1 MKKVKRRY
9 VTIFVLILC
18 LLLMAGVIYAFSY
31 EINRNMRVEME
42 NTLGDVAQQNN
53 IAVSKEI
60 YARFQLLIS
69 ASKELNKNLDNI
81 EGYLDRLAGL
91 ADNYDF
97 RRIGYVTSEGILYS
111 TDGYAED
118 MSEYEFFRLGMAGE
132 PTLTEGM
139 DEWVD
144 KEQRH
149 VSRLAI
155 PVYDESGAEVIGV
168 FYAATG
174 AEWMEEQ
181 LDAQAFEGRGYSCII
196 KVNGDIIAHS
206 EASPI
211 YEEHNFYECLS
222 QSMVGKKSA
231 EQMKL
236 SLQKGE
242 SGIGS
247 FIRAG
252 EQSFYYTP
260 LYVSNA
266 EETRYMITIVPTE
279 VLNTRM
285 RPIMKNVEWLLLAM
299 ALLVIG
305 GVTAFL
311 FSQQSSRRE
320 LERLA
325 YTDSL
330 TLGDNFACFQE
341 KMKEKQ
347 GVHGYLISMD
357 ISGFKIINNVC
368 GVETGDAVLC
378 HVWEIL
384 NSTIGE
390 GEYAARIY
398 ADRFVVFL
406 AEEDREKIKARL
418 ERVICDVKNI
428 SEVLN
433 TPRVVPVFGIYE
445 TTNREPLENDYGKA
459 VQAKN
464 LVKGRRDQSYAFY
477 EEVDFNKELEKRE
490 IEDGFE
496 RAIEEKQFEVW
507 YQPKYRATDGRLVG
521 AEALIRWRK
530 PDGSLLPP
538 SGFIPIFEKNGMIPR
553 LDEYVFRT
561 VCEQQKRWEKE
572 GKRMLPVS
580 VNISRVSLY
589 YYNIV
594 EKYKAMAEELAVDT
608 KYLQLEITESATI
621 GNSEIANLIE
631 DFHAVGFRMLLDDFG
646 SGYSSLSSLNM
657 MQFDT
662 MKLDKS
668 LIDYIGDENGEKLL
682 HYITRLGQNLGLTIT
697 AEGVETKA
705 QVEFLRNLK
714 CDDFQGYYFSKPLSS
729 EEYEKLLV

>member
-1 MKKVKRRY
+1 MKEFKRRNIT
-9 VTIFVLILC
+9 VFIIILC
-18 LLLMAGVIYAFSY
+18 LLLMVGVIYTFSY

-42 NTLGDVAQQNN
+42 NTLRDVAQQNN

-60 YARFQLLIS
+60 NARFQLLIS
-69 ASKELNKNLDNI
+69 ASKELNRNLDDI

-97 RRIGYVTSEGILYS
+97 RRIGYVTSDGILYS
-111 TDGYAED
+111 TDRYSKD
-118 MSEYEFFRLGMAGE
+118 MSEYEFFRMGIAGE

-139 DEWVD
+139 DEWAD

-174 AEWMEEQ
+174 AEWIEQQ
-181 LDAQAFEGRGYSCII
+181 LDAQAFEGMGYSCII
-196 KVNGDIIAHS
+196 KVNGDIVANS
-206 EASPI
+206 EDSPI
-211 YEEHNFYECLS
+211 YEEHNFYECLH

-247 FIRAG
+247 FIRDG

-260 LYVSNA
+260 LYMNNA

-279 VLNTRM
+279 VLNARM
-285 RPIMKNVEWLLLAM
+285 QPIMKNVEWLLLAM
-299 ALLVIG
+299 ALLIIG

-311 FSQQSSRRE
+311 FSQQSSRSE

-325 YTDSL
+325 YTDFL

-341 KMKEKQ
+341 KMKGKQ

-357 ISGFKIINNVC
+357 ISGFKIINNIC
-368 GVETGDAVLC
+368 GVETGDAVLI

-384 NSTIGE
+384 NGTVGE

-398 ADRFVVFL
+398 ADRFVMFL
-406 AEEDREKIKARL
+406 AEEDREKIRARL

-428 SEVLN
+428 SEVLSI
-433 TPRVVPVFGIYE
+433 PRVVPVFGIYE
-445 TTNREPLENDYGKA
+445 TTNRESLENDYGKA
-459 VQAKN
+459 IQAKN
-464 LVKGRRDQSYAFY
+464 LVKGRRDRCFAFY
-477 EEVDFNKELEKRE
+477 EEVDFNKELEKHR

-521 AEALIRWRK
+521 AEALIRWRN

-561 VCEQQKRWEKE
+561 VCEQQKQWEKE
-572 GKRMLPVS
+572 GKQIFPVS

-594 EKYKAMAEELAVDT
+594 EKYKAIAEELAVDT

-631 DFHAVGFRMLLDDFG
+631 DFHAVGFKMLLDDFG

-714 CDDFQGYYFSKPLSS
+714 CDDFQGYFFSKPLSM